1 MQKIFCLDTLQG
13 AKVFGGG
20 GGAKAQISHISKS
33 TALEI
38 KIFSPID
45 SATPVSFL
53 SAIHYV
59 ALTPL
64 FFELFSKTILHVLH
78 AGVSWPNQVHYPLH
92 APKLRLSEPV
102 HTVAAWYCY
111 NITVPP
117 HCPNFA
123 LQLSGIRPVRESVGS
138 GVSLRSRS
146 VNDQAMDECK
156 FAAEM
161 KGNVLPTMKRRGDK
175 THSCRSPATWNGF
188 DCLPFTRTQTSGLQ

>member
-1 MQKIFCLDTLQG
+1 MILRGQIDPKHQCKNFFFKFFCLDTLQRG
-13 AKVFGGG
+13 KGFSGGG
-20 GGAKAQISHISKS
+20 RGGAKAQISHISKS

-78 AGVSWPNQVHYPLH
+78 AGVSWPSQVHYPLH

-102 HTVAAWYCY
+102 HSVAASE
-111 NITVPP
+111 
-117 HCPNFA
+117 
-123 LQLSGIRPVRESVGS
+123 L
-138 GVSLRSRS
+138 
-146 VNDQAMDECK
+146 
-156 FAAEM
+156 
-161 KGNVLPTMKRRGDK
+161 
-175 THSCRSPATWNGF
+175 
-188 DCLPFTRTQTSGLQ
+188 